1 MPIDADIKLYT
12 MDGKQVSAAVHP
24 IDTRSFNLDVSA
36 LEDGNYLLVI
46 NHEGRTFRQRI
57 VRQ

>member
-1 MPIDADIKLYT
+1 
-12 MDGKQVSAAVHP
+12 MDGKQVPAAVHP
-24 IDTRSFNLDVSA
+24 IDTRSFSLDVSA

-46 NHEGRTFRQRI
+46 NYEGRTFRQRI